1 MAKEI
6 AAVERDREVV
16 KHSAAIQIQ
25 NNITLLQR
33 RAWNVLLY
41 HAYDELLSETLHSIP
56 TTQLCNDLEYNSHN
70 DEYLKESLYALTT
83 CGVEWNIL
91 KKDGKGEWGITTL
104 LASATL
110 EDGICT
116 YEFSRKLSER
126 LHNPTMYARLSLS
139 MQNRF
144 DSKYAQALW
153 ELSVDYLGSGREF
166 GETAYIAVE
175 DFRKLMGIPPGSYAG
190 MKKLNQKILKP
201 ALAEINKVSDLRVT
215 VDCQRKGR
223 KVAALKFKIRR
234 VVSLPEASDH
244 QQDLFP
250 AIKDAPVVH
259 LLKEAG
265 LSSSDAW
272 DVWQKGF
279 DFVVESKRPAFSD
292 DDRDA
297 AFLGYVREKI
307 DLLRQRDKEGKVQ
320 NRSGFLLTA
329 LKENYTNAEYEK
341 RAATQ
346 QRADKMKQLRQLLK
360 DRERLTKGQDNALEA
375 LCNQL
380 IELPGQVE
388 KAVAALETESDF
400 ARWYDK
406 DRSALENY
414 RKNRPV
420 NALMAQW
427 LEGQFPEQFETVYHL
442 YRDKLAAIDAQI
454 AAFEEEGISAKYLR

>member
-1 MAKEI
+1 MTKEI

-83 CGVEWNIL
+83 CGVEWNVL
-91 KKDGKGEWGITTL
+91 KKDGKEEWGVTTL
-104 LASATL
+104 LSSATL

-116 YEFSRKLSER
+116 YEFSKKLSGR

-153 ELSVDYLGSGREF
+153 ELSVDYLGSGRES

-175 DFRKLMGIPPGSYAG
+175 DFRKLMGIPQGSYAG

-201 ALAEINKVSDLRVT
+201 ALAEINKVSDLCVT

-223 KVAALKFKIRR
+223 KVVALKFKIRR
-234 VVSLPEASDH
+234 VVLLPEPSDH

-279 DFVVESKRPAFSD
+279 DFVLECKRPVFSD

-329 LKENYTNAEYEK
+329 LKENFANAEYEK
-341 RAATQ
+341 TGGDAAKGRQIEAIAATLERPRTTH
-346 QRADKMKQLRQLLK
+346 QRA
-360 DRERLTKGQDNALEA
+360 G
-375 LCNQL
+375 
-380 IELPGQVE
+380 
-388 KAVAALETESDF
+388 
-400 ARWYDK
+400 
-406 DRSALENY
+406 
-414 RKNRPV
+414 
-420 NALMAQW
+420 
-427 LEGQFPEQFETVYHL
+427 
-442 YRDKLAAIDAQI
+442 
-454 AAFEEEGISAKYLR
+454 